1 MRNLS
6 EIQAEIDEL
15 NGKYDGLQAEI
26 RAAKTQIFLLTES
39 LDVLEE
45 SGDVAATVETKNEIA
60 QQQQV
65 LAEAEA
71 LAERTL
77 GQMSLTDSAFVNTWN
92 DAKTLGRQIS
102 NLQNQIA
109 GHDQN
114 IEKIKQQFRQALDIA
129 ESGRNRDE
137 TRLAGLEGQLEDLAG
152 GVDFSGRPAGN
163 PRLAGRSQRV
173 ILL

>member
-6 EIQAEIDEL
+6 ELQAEIDEL
-15 NGKYDGLQAEI
+15 NGKFDGLQAEI
-26 RAAKTQIFLLTES
+26 RAAKTKIFLLTES
-39 LDVLEE
+39 VNALEE
-45 SGDVAATVETKNEIA
+45 SGDVAATVETKAEIE
-60 QQQQV
+60 QQQKV
-65 LAEAEA
+65 LTEAEA

-77 GQMSLTDSAFVNTWN
+77 GQMSLTDSAFVDAWN
-92 DAKTLGRQIS
+92 SAKTLAGQIS

-109 GHDQN
+109 GHDQK
-114 IEKIKQQFRQALDIA
+114 IEKIKREFRQALDIA

-152 GVDFSGRPAGN
+152 GVDFSGRPAAN